1 MKLEALEAWTEH
13 IPLTRPYTIA
23 YESVDATQLLFV
35 RVTSGRHVGLGCASP
50 LTEVTGESIATAT
63 AALSEA
69 ALAEYRGAEL
79 DDFARLLARLEGTH
93 RRTPAARAALDMAL
107 HDLRARIAGVALVE
121 QLGRVHEALP
131 TSITIGIKDSV
142 AEVLAEA
149 DEYVARG
156 FRLIKLKTGR
166 ELEQDIE
173 RVRRLRERFGSSIR
187 LRIDANQGLNPRE
200 LDRQFA
206 AADEFDIEFIEQPL
220 PPTLDAQLADL
231 PTASRAK
238 LALDESLLDE
248 RDARRLVQSAALCAI
263 FNVKLMKCGGIA
275 PALRIARIAD
285 QAGVDLMWGCSDE
298 SRVGIAAALHA
309 AFACRAT
316 RYLDLDGHLDLAR
329 DPARGGFRID
339 DGVMRLTGGPG
350 LGVELERAP

>member
-1 MKLEALEAWTEH
+1 VKLEALEAWTEH

-35 RVTSGRHVGLGCASP
+35 RARSGRHVGLGCASP
-50 LTEVTGESIATAT
+50 LVEVTGESIAAAT

-69 ALAEYRGAEL
+69 SLAEFRGARL
-79 DDFARLLARLEGTH
+79 DEFAPLLARIASAH

-149 DEYVARG
+149 EEYVARG

-166 ELEQDIE
+166 ELSQDIE
-173 RVRRLRERFGSSIR
+173 RVRRLRERFGASIR
-187 LRIDANQGLNPRE
+187 LRIDANQGLTPGE
-200 LDRQFA
+200 LGRQFA
-206 AADEFDIEFIEQPL
+206 AADEYDVEFVEQPL
-220 PPTLDAQLADL
+220 PPALDAQLAAL
-231 PTASRAK
+231 PAAMRAR

-248 RDARRLVQSAALCAI
+248 RDALRLVQPAPPCAI

-275 PALRIARIAD
+275 PALEIARIAEH
-285 QAGVDLMWGCSDE
+285 AGVALMWGCSDE
-298 SRVGIAAALHA
+298 SRIGIAAALHA

-329 DPARGGFRID
+329 DPARGGFSIEA
-339 DGVMRLTGGPG
+339 GVMRLTNEPG
-350 LGVELERAP
+350 LGVELERGP